1 MATISGYLSKMKR
14 EPKMLTSDWA
24 RRWFSLE
31 GKQLKYYQSK
41 TSTEASKSIDLLSI
55 ESIRPFDSGDH
66 GLFSFVLKTSE
77 RSYFLRAESEG
88 DLKRWVR
95 GLREQQDL
103 WREELRPSPR
113 NSIKVKHYKDMP
125 LPSKHDEDDDDLGN
139 NGKEELEDYV
149 PESPKKMPRKVR

>member
-14 EPKMLTSDWA
+14 EPKMLTSDWT

-31 GKQLKYYQSK
+31 GKQFKYYTSK
-41 TSTEASKSIDLLSI
+41 STTDASKSIDLLSI

-66 GLFSFVLKTSE
+66 GLYSFVIKTPD

-103 WREELRPSPR
+103 WKEELRPSPR
-113 NSIKVKHYKDMP
+113 ASIKVKHYKDIP
-125 LPSKHDEDDDDLGN
+125 LPSKSKRSDDEPN
-139 NGKEELEDYV
+139 SVLEDYL
-149 PESPKKMPRKVR
+149 PESPKKQPRKAR

>member
-1 MATISGYLSKMKR
+1 MKR
-14 EPKMLTSDWA
+14 EPKMLTSDWT

-41 TSTEASKSIDLLSI
+41 TSTDASKSIDLLSI

-66 GLFSFVLKTSE
+66 GLYSFVLKTPD

-103 WREELRPSPR
+103 WKEELRPSPR
-113 NSIKVKHYKDMP
+113 PSFKVKHYKDIP
-125 LPSKHDEDDDDLGN
+125 LATKTKRADNDIDAKGV
-139 NGKEELEDYV
+139 LEDYL
-149 PESPKKMPRKVR
+149 PESPKKQPRKAR